1 MESSYDLAR
10 IDALVG
16 RIFSIEDITI
26 GDPQKDFVV
35 RYRGKLRG
43 EDSEAAY
50 DQLAQQLESAG
61 ITPLFRWD
69 GDRHAIFLVPG
80 KPKPNP
86 SNPWVN
92 LAMFI
97 LTLFSVALVG
107 GLGEIPESI
116 NTLEALG
123 AYLVTNFLAVIW
135 SGAPFAVSLLA
146 ILGAH
151 EFGHY
156 LMGRRHGVHVTLP
169 YFIPFPLPPF
179 GTMGAVINMKEPPKN
194 RRQLLDIGL
203 AGPLAGLIVAIPILL
218 LGLSLSTLDP
228 IPTQIPVGMA
238 FQLEGNSILYLLLKF
253 IMFGQLLP
261 SPTSYGALPEWLY
274 WVRFFF
280 TGRPYPLG
288 GLDVVLHPVALAG
301 WAGILVTA
309 LNLIPAGQLDGG
321 HVMYVLAG
329 RRLALRLLP
338 FILVAIAILGLFWTG
353 WWLWVA
359 LIFFLGRR
367 YAEPLDQ
374 ITPLDDRRRWL
385 AVLAII
391 IFFLVFTPVPLNI
404 LGSV

>member
-61 ITPLFRWD
+61 ITPLFRWV

-107 GLGEIPESI
+107 GLGEIPESNI
-116 NTLEALG
+116 TLEALG

-261 SPTSYGALPEWLY
+261 SPASYGALPEWLY